1 MAAKKP
7 AALRR
12 LARWLRR
19 VALTV
24 LLASFLSMLYLRF
37 LPPLTTSF
45 MIRDR
50 ITTWWQGE
58 NYPLRYQWVDW
69 QHISPQL
76 ALAVI
81 AAEDQLFPRHWGF
94 DARSIAKAWKSYER
108 GGRLRGASTISQQLA
123 KNLFL
128 WPEKSFI
135 RKGLEVYFTVWLE
148 LLLPKQRILEI
159 YLNVVELGPGVF
171 GVAAASRAY
180 FNRPANTMGPAQAAL
195 LAAVLPNP
203 KRLRAVR
210 PSRYVAVRQ
219 RWILRQMSRLGGTG
233 YLRGL

>member
-1 MAAKKP
+1 MVSKRK
-7 AALRR
+7 ALRG

-19 VALTV
+19 IALTA
-24 LLASFLSMLYLRF
+24 LLATFLSVLYLRF

-50 ITTWWQGE
+50 AAAWWEGAD
-58 NYPLRYQWVDW
+58 YPLRYQWVDW
-69 QHISPQL
+69 EQISPQL

-94 DARSIAKAWKSYER
+94 DARSIAKAWKTYER

-123 KNLFL
+123 KNLYL
-128 WPEKSFI
+128 WPEQSFI

-148 LLLPKQRILEI
+148 LLLPKRRILEI

-180 FNRPANTMGPAQAAL
+180 FNRPAHAVGPAQAAL
-195 LAAVLPNP
+195 LAAVLPSP
-203 KRLRAVR
+203 RRLRAGR
-210 PSRYVAVRQ
+210 PSRYVAIRQ